1 MHRIYWILVLV
12 AALATAAIGQT
23 EDTKTKPKAK
33 VSGNAATEQ
42 KLVETEKSLWE
53 AWKNHDSGIFQ
64 KALTPESVNVT
75 AMGIQGTEQT
85 VKDAGSS
92 DCKVNSYSLEDTKST
107 WVDKDAVLL
116 TYKASQ
122 DAVCASQKLPS
133 AVWASSLWVK
143 KGSEWKAA
151 FHQETPVQNSMGAEE
166 KKTGIKGSSTRPL
179 IFADAVIP
187 RENLL
192 GEPGR
197 GFQEFLAVLDGGRI
211 AIAALALGLSRACL
225 EACVAYANERRAF
238 GGPIARFQGVSFPIA
253 DLAVAVES
261 ARLLTYHAAW
271 LKDRGR
277 PFRHAAAIAKL
288 HATEAAVDAG
298 RTATQVFGGSG
309 FLEETAANRY
319 YRDAKVLEVGEGTS
333 EIQRLVIAR
342 QLLKD

>member
-1 MHRIYWILVLV
+1 MASGRLRAVFFFAYLRYTPSVKDAISITKVNMHRIYWILVLV

-166 KKTGIKGSSTRPL
+166 KK
-179 IFADAVIP
+179 
-187 RENLL
+187 N
-192 GEPGR
+192 
-197 GFQEFLAVLDGGRI
+197 
-211 AIAALALGLSRACL
+211 
-225 EACVAYANERRAF
+225 
-238 GGPIARFQGVSFPIA
+238 
-253 DLAVAVES
+253 
-261 ARLLTYHAAW
+261 
-271 LKDRGR
+271 
-277 PFRHAAAIAKL
+277 
-288 HATEAAVDAG
+288 
-298 RTATQVFGGSG
+298 
-309 FLEETAANRY
+309 
-319 YRDAKVLEVGEGTS
+319 
-333 EIQRLVIAR
+333 
-342 QLLKD
+342 